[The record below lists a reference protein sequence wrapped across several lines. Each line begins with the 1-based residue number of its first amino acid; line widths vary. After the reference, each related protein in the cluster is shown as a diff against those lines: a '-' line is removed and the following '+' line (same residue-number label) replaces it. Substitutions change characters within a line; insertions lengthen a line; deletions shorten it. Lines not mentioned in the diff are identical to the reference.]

1 MAPITRRTVMAAV
14 TEEAEEF
21 SASVSLRD
29 SGDTGLA
36 GPVVEGTGTTMA
48 LYDVKLKDAVLHQR
62 P

>member
-1 MAPITRRTVMAAV
+1 MAAV